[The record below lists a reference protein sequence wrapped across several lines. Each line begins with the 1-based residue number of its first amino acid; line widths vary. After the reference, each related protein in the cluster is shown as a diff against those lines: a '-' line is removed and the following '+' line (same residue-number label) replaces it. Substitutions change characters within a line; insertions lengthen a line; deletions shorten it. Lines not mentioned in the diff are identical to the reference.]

1 MKASR
6 KREEEGEKE
15 DTYRGGER
23 KKTLRSKFQHE

>member
-15 DTYRGGER
+15 DTYGGGRE
-23 KKTLRSKFQHE
+23 KEDTQIKIST